1 MFDECGQ
8 DVHMIGF
15 HRSLH
20 FLPNVTTQM
29 KNEIWYFLKWHLHVA
44 RNHYML
50 NGKITTEFNIIYF
63 EIWIVSTKSTRESGL
78 FCLWNRTRTIPRS
91 LPTAPSP
98 RNPCSNLTSQA
109 SLDLGYR
116 GGEVKS
122 QNSETREFSIFF
134 SGNCRILT
142 FKKQCLE
149 FASRFCTLHVI
160 VLP

>member
-1 MFDECGQ
+1 
-8 DVHMIGF
+8 MIGF

-91 LPTAPSP
+91 LLTAPSP
-98 RNPCSNLTSQA
+98 RNPCSNLSSQA
-109 SLDLGYR
+109 SLALGYR
-116 GGEVKS
+116 GVEVKS

-134 SGNCRILT
+134 PSLLNFNFQKVTMSGVC
-142 FKKQCLE
+142 
-149 FASRFCTLHVI
+149 
-160 VLP
+160 